1 MKRKTIS
8 LFGVLL
14 ALLLS
19 WQAVYS
25 ISHEGLLQIDASD
38 DQLAEKI
45 NIFPNPTDGQF
56 KISMEISDSEHIIAK
71 VYDITGKLIKD
82 VSRDLV
88 HADSK
93 VTADVN
99 LDHPRSGIYFLRV
112 EIGTKTATRKIIV
125 K

>member
-1 MKRKTIS
+1 MYAIS
-8 LFGVLL
+8 YQDFVPL
-14 ALLLS
+14 
-19 WQAVYS
+19 
-25 ISHEGLLQIDASD
+25 EASD

-45 NIFPNPTDGQF
+45 NIFPNPTNGQF
-56 KISMEISDSEHIIAK
+56 KISMEISDSEQIKAK
-71 VYDITGKLIKD
+71 IYDITGKLIQD
-82 VSRDLV
+82 VSGDLV

-112 EIGTKTATRKIIV
+112 EMGTKTATRKIIV